1 MQFNSFVQALGIK
14 AASRS
19 PSDGQSTQYD
29 SRTIWLHWLT
39 AFLVVFQ
46 WVGAKTIDW
55 FPRGVLRADM
65 RSIHIVAG
73 SILALLIV
81 TRLAWRL
88 IGARVLPPA
97 NRMPLQL
104 VTWAIHAALYALVV
118 AIVILG
124 ILLACARGDTIFG
137 LFSLA
142 PIAGFDAAY
151 KHSIHSYHELLAN
164 VVLILAGF
172 HAAAA
177 LFHRYVLG
185 DAVLAR
191 MGLKL

>member
-1 MQFNSFVQALGIK
+1 
-14 AASRS
+14 
-19 PSDGQSTQYD
+19 
-29 SRTIWLHWLT
+29 LT

-55 FPRGVLRADM
+55 FPRALHSDM
-65 RSIHIVAG
+65 RSVHIVAG

-81 TRLAWRL
+81 TRLIWRWT
-88 IGARVLPPA
+88 GARVLPAA

-104 VTWAIHAALYALVV
+104 VTWATHAALYGLVI
-118 AIVILG
+118 AIVTLG

-151 KHSIHSYHELLAN
+151 KHSIHGYHELLAN
-164 VVLILAGF
+164 LVLILAGF

-191 MGLKL
+191 IGLKL